1 MTNDIITTDAQTLAI
16 DSAIVELYELELN
29 NTTTLFFYPGYD
41 ENNSLVKFH
50 PVGEPN
56 KNNTNDANTY
66 QALPMLL
73 EGIESTAQGANNR
86 PTITIANVLSVFR
99 AALQAQ
105 NFSYNDVIGKRL
117 TRRLTLAK
125 YLVGGSSDDSPL
137 EMPMRRY
144 YVDRI
149 ATEDRT
155 MVQFELASP
164 FDVDN
169 IKLPNRVVVGK
180 YCSWEYQGQENG
192 RGGCSW
198 RADNQTSHA
207 NAANNASVTVEAFF
221 DISDRPLADSTALNA
236 ALVTSNSGAWSN
248 SSPYDNNKYVTHSSK
263 YWRSLT
269 DNNVSEPSNSSD
281 FWIEVIPFT
290 TWANDGSYGLNA
302 VVRHSNRIWR
312 KLVSATSVNP
322 EPGTD
327 SGVTWKR
334 IDLCGKQ
341 LNSCRLRY
349 HAKTNPDWEGS
360 SALVETTLT
369 GTLEPSVIHLP
380 FGGFPGSVKFK

>member
-1 MTNDIITTDAQTLAI
+1 MTNEIITTDAQTLAI

-29 NTTTLFFYPGYD
+29 DTTTLFFYPGYD

-105 NFSYNDVIGKRL
+105 SFTYNDVIGKRL

-125 YLVGGSSDDSPL
+125 YLVGGSSEGNPQ
-137 EMPMRRY
+137 EMPIRRY
-144 YVDRI
+144 YMDRI
-149 ATEDRT
+149 ASEDRT
-155 MVQFELASP
+155 RVQFELASP

-180 YCSWEYQGQENG
+180 YCSWEYQGLENG

-198 RADNQTSHA
+198 RANNQISHQNLA
-207 NAANNASVTVEAFF
+207 GNAEVVVEAFF

-236 ALVTSNSGAWSN
+236 ALVASNNGAWAAGT
-248 SSPYDNNKYVTHSSK
+248 YANNKYVTHSSK

-269 DNNVSEPSNSSD
+269 DNNTSEPSGSSD
-281 FWIEVIPFT
+281 FWVEVIPFT
-290 TWANDGSYGLNA
+290 TWSNSGSYGLNA

-312 KLVSATSVNP
+312 KLVSSTSVNP

-327 SGVTWKR
+327 SGITWKR

-341 LNSCRLRY
+341 LNSCRSRY

-369 GTLEPSVIHLP
+369 GTLEFSQNHLP